1 MPPTVRAIEYVVVDP
16 PAALA
21 LEVAATGRAKRMHG
35 YTLGI
40 TG

>member
-1 MPPTVRAIEYVVVDP
+1 MTPTVRAIEAVIVDP
-16 PAALA
+16 PSSLA
-21 LEVAATGRAKRMHG
+21 LEVAATGRAKGMHG